1 MAAADSRPNPLPPLA
16 LGWRAGVRFLG
27 LVLLSVLF
35 MSCEAI
41 SYYSQAA
48 RGQLKILTG
57 RQEITALLAKHDLPQ
72 DLRDKFELILQIRE
86 FALSELEL
94 PVGDNYLTYVDV
106 GREHV
111 VWNVFAAPELST
123 EAVSWCYP
131 IAGCLSYRG
140 YFSESEALAYAQ
152 QLESEGLDVYTGGVD
167 AYSTLGWFD
176 DSLLST
182 VVERSD
188 YQLAGL
194 VFHELAH
201 QVAFAAGDTSFNES
215 FATAVEREGIRRWS
229 ESLNDKR
236 LLEGA
241 ELSLSRQSDFV
252 ALVTLWRSRFHEL
265 YESKLPN
272 AEKRNRKQALQSG
285 LRAAYQLLKKSWQGY
300 GGYDA
305 WFARELNNA
314 QLSTVASYND
324 WVSAFDVLL
333 DQEKGEL
340 RSFYRRVAELA
351 EQEEP
356 VRKEALRHLNSLSVE
371 AAL

>member
-1 MAAADSRPNPLPPLA
+1 MDAADSRPNPLPPVA
-16 LGWRAGVRFLG
+16 RDWRAGVRFLG
-27 LVLLSVLF
+27 LVMLSVLF

-48 RGQLKILTG
+48 RGQLKILAG
-57 RQEITALLAKHDLPQ
+57 RQEIEALLAKHDLSQ

-111 VWNVFAAPELST
+111 VWNVFAAPEFST

-140 YFSESEALAYAQ
+140 YFSESEALSYARQ
-152 QLESEGLDVYTGGVD
+152 RESEGLDVYTGGVD

-236 LLEGA
+236 LLDGA

-265 YESKLPN
+265 YESKLPDV
-272 AEKRNRKQALQSG
+272 EKRNRKQALQSE
-285 LRAAYQLLKKSWQGY
+285 LRSAYQLMKESWQGY

-324 WVSAFDVLL
+324 WVSAFNTLL
-333 DQEKGEL
+333 DQEGGEL

-351 EQEEP
+351 DQEAP
-356 VRKEALRHLNSLSVE
+356 ARKEALRYLNSLSVE
-371 AAL
+371 SAL

>member
-1 MAAADSRPNPLPPLA
+1 MAAAESRPTPLPA
-16 LGWRAGVRFLG
+16 LTHSLRTGARFLG
-27 LVLLSVLF
+27 LVLLSVLLI
-35 MSCEAI
+35 SCEAI

-48 RGQLKILTG
+48 RGQVKILTG
-57 RQEITALLAKHDLPQ
+57 RQNIQTLLDRRDLPQ
-72 DLRDKFELILQIRE
+72 NLRDKFELILQIRE
-86 FALSELEL
+86 FALAELEL
-94 PVGDNYLTYVDV
+94 PVGDNYLTYVDI

-131 IAGCLSYRG
+131 VAGCLAYRG
-140 YFSESEALAYAQ
+140 YFSESQALAYAQ
-152 QLESEGLDVYTGGVD
+152 QLKSEGLDVYTGGVD

-182 VVERSD
+182 VLDRSD

-236 LLEGA
+236 LLDGA

-252 ALVTLWRSRFHEL
+252 ALVTHWRSQLHEL
-265 YESKLPN
+265 YESELPDS
-272 AEKRNRKQALQSG
+272 EKRSRKQALQSE
-285 LRAAYQLLKKSWQGY
+285 LRAAYRLLKESWHGY

-305 WFARELNNA
+305 WFARDLNNA

-324 WVSAFDVLL
+324 WVPAFEMLL
-333 DQEKGEL
+333 DQEEGKL
-340 RSFYRRVAELA
+340 SAFYRRVAELA
-351 EQEEP
+351 DQEAP
-356 VRKEALRHLNSLSVE
+356 VREEALRRLNSLSGE
-371 AAL
+371 ATL

>member
-1 MAAADSRPNPLPPLA
+1 MVAINMRPNPLSPL
-16 LGWRAGVRFLG
+16 LRGWRAGVKFTG
-27 LVLLSVLF
+27 FAVLSLLLI
-35 MSCEAI
+35 SCEAI
-41 SYYSQAA
+41 SYYTQAA
-48 RGQLKILTG
+48 RGQLKILTN
-57 RQEITALLAKHDLPQ
+57 RQDIKTLLARQDLPQ
-72 DLRDKFELILQIRE
+72 DLRDKFERMLQIRR

-94 PVGDNYLTYVDV
+94 PVDDNYLTYVDI

-111 VWNVFAAPELST
+111 VWNVFAAPEFST
-123 EAVSWCYP
+123 QAVSWCYP
-131 IAGCLSYRG
+131 VAGCLSYRG
-140 YFSESEALAYAQ
+140 YFSKSVALAYAEE
-152 QLESEGLDVYTGGVD
+152 LESQGLDVYIGGVD

-182 VVERSD
+182 VMDRSD

-229 ESLNDKR
+229 ESLNDKH

-241 ELSLSRQSDFV
+241 ELSLSRQSDFA
-252 ALVTLWRSRFHEL
+252 ALMRVWRSRFQEL
-265 YESKLPN
+265 YGSELPDV
-272 AEKRNRKQALQSG
+272 EKRSRKRALQSE
-285 LRAAYQLLKKSWQGY
+285 LRGAYQLLKKSWQGY

-305 WFARELNNA
+305 WFAKELNNA

-324 WVSAFDVLL
+324 WIPAFEVLL
-333 DQEKGEL
+333 DQEEGKL
-340 RSFYRRVAELA
+340 SSFYRRVAQLA
-351 EQEEP
+351 DQEAP
-356 VRKEALRHLNSLSVE
+356 VREETLRRLNSLAFE